1 MLKNMS
7 TDVARKEFSLDL
19 VEPIPRRLLNFAKY
33 LWQNFADD
41 NCATSAAALTYQSL
55 FAVVPFLTLMYGMFR
70 IASAF
75 DGLGQKVEE
84 LIFGNIIPGNVSV
97 VQDYLHDFSNQTSDL
112 GIPSVMLLAVVSF
125 MMLVTIERTFNDIWS
140 VKSPRH
146 GFQRF
151 LIYWLVLTLGPLFF
165 GIALATSTYLMS
177 LSFIT
182 DVARSTQFLDCL
194 PIMLSSV
201 TFTLIYYVIPNSVV
215 PLRHAAIGGVVI
227 AILFEFAKLI
237 FATVMPQSSFEV
249 IYGAFVAVPLFL
261 FWIYV
266 SWTIILLGAEFVKSL
281 GVYRFSGS
289 HKVEE
294 RLFQIIFLLELFY
307 RAHQKGEVITEL
319 DIRDHGSRINL
330 EEWSVYKHQL
340 IELNLIRAVE
350 KGGLVL
356 SKDLGEISV
365 WDLYTSLPWKL
376 PTTVKGDKG
385 WEKKLSERFT
395 SLYKDSRSAMEG
407 DLETLFKTN

>member
-1 MLKNMS
+1 MS
-7 TDVARKEFSLDL
+7 VPADVAKTETMMEFIEPLPKRL
-19 VEPIPRRLLNFAKY
+19 VNFLKY
-33 LWQNFADD
+33 LWQNFSED
-41 NCATSAAALTYQSL
+41 NCARSAAALTYQSL

-97 VQDYLHDFSNQTSDL
+97 VQEYLHSFSDQTSNL
-112 GIPSVMLLAVVSF
+112 GIPSVILLAVVSF
-125 MMLVTIERTFNDIWS
+125 LMLVTIERTFNDIWS

-182 DVARSTQFLDCL
+182 DVARSTQFLDWL
-194 PIMLSSV
+194 PIILSSV
-201 TFTLIYYVIPNSVV
+201 MFTLFYYVIPNSVV

-227 AILFEFAKLI
+227 AILFEIAKLV
-237 FATVMPQSSFEV
+237 FSTVMGQSSFEV
-249 IYGAFVAVPLFL
+249 IYGAFAAVPLFL

-281 GVYRFSGS
+281 GVYRFKGS

-294 RLFQIIFLLELFY
+294 RLVQIIFLLELFY
-307 RAHQKGEVITEL
+307 RAHQKGEVLTEL
-319 DIRDHGSRINL
+319 DIRAHGSRINL

-340 IELNLIRAVE
+340 IELNLIRAVDR
-350 KGGLVL
+350 GGLVL
-356 SKDLGEISV
+356 SKDLNEVSV

-376 PTTVKGDKG
+376 PTVVKGEEG
-385 WEKKLSERFT
+385 WEKKLSERF
-395 SLYKDSRSAMEG
+395 SDLYKSSSSAMKG
-407 DLETLFKTN
+407 DLETLFKAN